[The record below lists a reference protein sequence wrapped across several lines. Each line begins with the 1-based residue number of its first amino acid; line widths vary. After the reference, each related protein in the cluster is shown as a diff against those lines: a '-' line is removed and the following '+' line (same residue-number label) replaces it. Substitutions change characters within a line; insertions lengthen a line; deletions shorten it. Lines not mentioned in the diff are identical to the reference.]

1 MHACRRIVQVEVNTT
16 DVSVKVTQF
25 VKRELHSL
33 VIYLHSSFSDQALA
47 ANIARPFAQR
57 VRLGAPSP
65 GPELSWPRALLA
77 PSKLHHLRPA
87 VYLFSCIAF
96 HRTMSPVHAVCCAP
110 VTAPCA
116 ACFGPF
122 MHPAADPS
130 AI

>member
-1 MHACRRIVQVEVNTT
+1 MHAPCRRIVQVEVNTT
-16 DVSVKVTQF
+16 DVNVKVTQF

-65 GPELSWPRALLA
+65 GPEL
-77 PSKLHHLRPA
+77 KLQHLHPA

-96 HRTMSPVHAVCCAP
+96 HRKISPVHAVCCAP

-122 MHPAADPS
+122 VHPAADPLV
-130 AI
+130 I